1 MGGIPD
7 VQYAEGLDGL
17 IAYETVGDYPV
28 DLVHIGMWNQTVEG
42 IWELPSAER
51 FYRRLASF
59 ARLVLV
65 DRRGTGLSDPLR
77 SRYGGGDFGPW
88 IEEAVNDFVTVFDAL
103 DAQRVAVVSSQYG
116 AAVAISLAAGHPDRV
131 EALVLVDP
139 MARLLEAEDYPWGM
153 SLEMRETVA
162 GWCRVGWGDGMLS
175 GLTPAHRGP
184 GVVPSFRH
192 DAEAHR
198 WLARYERAG
207 IPRGHMAAWWSEW
220 EFDVRP
226 LLPLIQAPTMVMH
239 HEANVLSPAG
249 AAEYV
254 AAAVPGAVGPV
265 SIPSPDLELWAAQP
279 PMLADEIERF
289 VTGST
294 GAISEPADRAFAV
307 VLFTDLVDSTRHA
320 AQMGDRRWRE
330 LLEVHDTVASRQ
342 IERHRGR
349 LVKRTGDGVL
359 AIFDGPGRAVRCA
372 QAIHVDVRQLGV
384 FEARAGLHA
393 GEVELLG
400 GDIAGIGVHIA
411 ARVMSHAGPG
421 EVVVSRTIKDLVVG
435 SGMQFDDRG
444 LHALKGVPGEWELF
458 AVRN

>member
-239 HEANVLSPAG
+239 TKPMSCLLPARPSTSPRPSQAPLARCRFPRRTSSSGQRSHRCSPTGSSASSPAQ
-249 AAEYV
+249 
-254 AAAVPGAVGPV
+254 PV
-265 SIPSPDLELWAAQP
+265 QSPSLPTARLPWSSSP
-279 PMLADEIERF
+279 
-289 VTGST
+289 
-294 GAISEPADRAFAV
+294 IS
-307 VLFTDLVDSTRHA
+307 STRRA
-320 AQMGDRRWRE
+320 TPPRW
-330 LLEVHDTVASRQ
+330 
-342 IERHRGR
+342 
-349 LVKRTGDGVL
+349 
-359 AIFDGPGRAVRCA
+359 AIA
-372 QAIHVDVRQLGV
+372 
-384 FEARAGLHA
+384 A
-393 GEVELLG
+393 GESSSRCTTPLLLARSNVTE
-400 GDIAGIGVHIA
+400 AG
-411 ARVMSHAGPG
+411 
-421 EVVVSRTIKDLVVG
+421 
-435 SGMQFDDRG
+435 
-444 LHALKGVPGEWELF
+444 W
-458 AVRN
+458 